1 MGHPIKGSARLST
14 CVIQIKMASN
24 CIKRRFRSWG
34 IVLVLVVVLVLIVA
48 PKLFIKPGAK
58 ATLANAF
65 EREQPPDCE

>member
-1 MGHPIKGSARLST
+1 MGAAAGRRGAVKKHGRL
-14 CVIQIKMASN
+14 K
-24 CIKRRFRSWG
+24 

-65 EREQPPDCE
+65 ERERPPDCE